1 MPPRWSRFGAR
12 TPGLNGYMVG
22 TIPLDMGRRP
32 LCPPVNGI
40 ENEQMKLIVAK
51 WFRDNPLNNAARV
64 SVVIALAQVFP
75 CRR

>member
-1 MPPRWSRFGAR
+1 
-12 TPGLNGYMVG
+12 MVG
-22 TIPLDMGRRP
+22 TIPLDMGRCP

-51 WFRDNPLNNAARV
+51 WFRDNPGELNNAARV
-64 SVVIALAQVFP
+64 SVVIALAQAFP